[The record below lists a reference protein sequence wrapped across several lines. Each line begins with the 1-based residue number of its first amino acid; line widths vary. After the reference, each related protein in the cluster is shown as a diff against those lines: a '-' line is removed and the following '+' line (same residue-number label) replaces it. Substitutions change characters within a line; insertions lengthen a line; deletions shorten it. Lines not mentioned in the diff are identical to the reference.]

1 MKMKMNVKI
10 FSLLALGALLAGC
23 ASDLVIP
30 QSLDLVEDREVV
42 NYVDA
47 GEVPVVFAALETTAV
62 ETTDD
67 AADDPAIWVNP
78 VDPSASLVLGTDKK
92 AGVAVYRLD
101 GSLKQFLPIGLPNNI
116 DLRQGV
122 SIKHWHGDL
131 AIASNRQDDTI
142 SIMSIDA
149 DGIRLMAEFPSVLPE
164 PYGACLGI
172 VETAAIVF
180 VTYKTGEVLAH
191 QLNEIGPRFVDETL
205 IGQIAYSSQLEGC
218 VVDDGEGL
226 VYVGEEEK
234 GLWRN
239 TIGITQGLLFFG
251 QPVLVDHVGSPSG
264 IVADVEGVTL
274 YQSAHGKYVVVSSQG
289 NDSFAVYRASTGNEF
304 LGRFRI
310 ASHSMADGA
319 QETDG
324 IAASAAYMGAEFPEG
339 VLIVQDGF
347 NAPSGS
353 TQNFK
358 IVDWRDIKAAMGLN
372 LQD

>member
-1 MKMKMNVKI
+1 MKMTVKRVL
-10 FSLLALGALLAGC
+10 LLALSALLTGC
-23 ASDLVIP
+23 ASGLTIP
-30 QSLDLVEDREVV
+30 QNLDLVEDREGVI
-42 NYVDA
+42 YVDA
-47 GEVPVVFAALETTAV
+47 RDVPVVFAAVETTAV

-101 GSLKQFLPIGLPNNI
+101 GTLKQFVPIGLPNNI

-122 SIKHWHGDL
+122 IIGDWHGDL

-149 DGIRLMAEFPSVLPE
+149 NGIELIADFPSVLPE
-164 PYGACLGI
+164 PYGACMGI
-172 VETAAIVF
+172 VENAAIVF

-191 QLNEIGPRFVDETL
+191 QLNAIGPRFVDETL
-205 IGQIAYSSQLEGC
+205 IGHIAYSSQLEGC
-218 VVDDGEGL
+218 VVDDAEGL

-239 TIGITQGLLFFG
+239 SIGLTQGLLFFG
-251 QPVLVDHVGSPSG
+251 PPALVDYVGSQSG

-274 YQSAHGKYVVVSSQG
+274 YQSDRGNYVVASSQG

-310 ASHSMADGA
+310 APHSRVDGA

-324 IAASAAYMGAEFPEG
+324 IAASSAYLGAEFPEG

-358 IVDWRDIKAAMGLN
+358 IIDWRDIKAAVGLSP
-372 LQD
+372 QD